1 MIVARIYDEEK
12 IALVKELGIDTICPS
27 ELSEKEIANYIQ
39 IGARN
44 VWGKKKVQKNILI
57 VGGFHK
63 ARSLSN
69 SLLKKGYHVTV
80 VNKNYE
86 DCEKLAEVNRLNVI
100 YGDGSKKFI
109 LEDANAG
116 NCQVAI
122 ALTDS
127 DEINLVIC
135 EMCKQFFHVK
145 KTVALLN
152 DPSKT
157 NFFYQMGIDRVVCA
171 LNMITNIMEEQAV
184 MDEMTRM
191 IPVDEGRIQI
201 MEIPIPENSAVA
213 GKKLWELNLPKE
225 IIIGCILR
233 GDQSL
238 IPRGDTRITKG
249 DVLLI
254 ITSDKRKLEQIKEL
268 TKYASS

>member
-1 MIVARIYDEEK
+1 MQLPETARW
-12 IALVKELGIDTICPS
+12 
-27 ELSEKEIANYIQ
+27 Q
-39 IGARN
+39 
-44 VWGKKKVQKNILI
+44 
-57 VGGFHK
+57 
-63 ARSLSN
+63 
-69 SLLKKGYHVTV
+69 
-80 VNKNYE
+80 
-86 DCEKLAEVNRLNVI
+86 
-100 YGDGSKKFI
+100 
-109 LEDANAG
+109 
-116 NCQVAI
+116 I

-127 DEINLVIC
+127 DESNLVIC

-184 MDEMTRM
+184 MDEMSRL

-201 MEIPIPENSAVA
+201 LELPIPKNSSVA

-225 IIIGCILR
+225 VIIGCILR

-238 IPRGDTRITKG
+238 IPRGDTRITEG

-254 ITSDKRKLEQIKEL
+254 ITSDKSKLDQIKEL
-268 TKYASS
+268 TEYTHLLQFPVFCSNSFQIAQIVARIPECQGFFPAPIFTFVISGLP

>member
-1 MIVARIYDEEK
+1 M
-12 IALVKELGIDTICPS
+12 
-27 ELSEKEIANYIQ
+27 
-39 IGARN
+39 
-44 VWGKKKVQKNILI
+44 WGKKKVQKNILI

-171 LNMITNIMEEQAV
+171 LNMITNIME
-184 MDEMTRM
+184 
-191 IPVDEGRIQI
+191 
-201 MEIPIPENSAVA
+201 
-213 GKKLWELNLPKE
+213 
-225 IIIGCILR
+225 
-233 GDQSL
+233 
-238 IPRGDTRITKG
+238 
-249 DVLLI
+249 
-254 ITSDKRKLEQIKEL
+254 
-268 TKYASS
+268 

>member
-1 MIVARIYDEEK
+1 MW
-12 IALVKELGIDTICPS
+12 
-27 ELSEKEIANYIQ
+27 N
-39 IGARN
+39 
-44 VWGKKKVQKNILI
+44 KKKEQKNILI

-63 ARSLSN
+63 ARSLAT
-69 SLLKKGYHVTV
+69 SLLKKGYRVTV
-80 VNKNYE
+80 INKDYE
-86 DCEKLAEVNRLNVI
+86 ACEKLAEVNRLNVI
-100 YGDGSKKFI
+100 FGDGSKKFI
-109 LEDANAG
+109 LEDVAAG

-127 DEINLVIC
+127 DESNLVIC

-184 MDEMTRM
+184 MDEMSRL

-201 MEIPIPENSAVA
+201 LELPIPKNSSVA

-225 IIIGCILR
+225 VIIGCILR

-238 IPRGDTRITKG
+238 IPRGDTRITEG

-254 ITSDKRKLEQIKEL
+254 ITSDKSKLDQIKEL
-268 TKYASS
+268 TEYTHLLQFPVFVLTAFPNRADRGRIPECQGSFLPRYLLL

>member
-1 MIVARIYDEEK
+1 M
-12 IALVKELGIDTICPS
+12 
-27 ELSEKEIANYIQ
+27 
-39 IGARN
+39 
-44 VWGKKKVQKNILI
+44 WGKKKEQKNILI

-63 ARSLSN
+63 ARSLAA
-69 SLLKKGYHVTV
+69 SLLKKGYRVTV
-80 VNKNYE
+80 INKDYE
-86 DCEKLAEVNRLNVI
+86 DCEKLAEVNKLNVI

-109 LEDANAG
+109 LEDAVAE

-157 NFFYQMGIDRVVCA
+157 DFFYQIGIDRVVCA
-171 LNMITNIMEEQAV
+171 LNMITNIMEEQAI
-184 MDEMTRM
+184 MDEMTKM
-191 IPVDEGRIQI
+191 IPVDEERIHI
-201 MEIPIPENSAVA
+201 MEIPIPRNSAVA

-238 IPRGDTRITKG
+238 VPRGDTRITEG

-254 ITSDKRKLEQIKEL
+254 ITSDKSKLDQIKEL
-268 TKYASS
+268 TEYAVS

>member
-1 MIVARIYDEEK
+1 MW
-12 IALVKELGIDTICPS
+12 
-27 ELSEKEIANYIQ
+27 N
-39 IGARN
+39 
-44 VWGKKKVQKNILI
+44 KKREQKNILI

-63 ARSLSN
+63 ARSLAT
-69 SLLKKGYHVTV
+69 SLLKKGYRVTV
-80 VNKNYE
+80 INKDYE
-86 DCEKLAEVNRLNVI
+86 ACEKLAEVNRLNVI
-100 YGDGSKKFI
+100 FGDGSKKFI
-109 LEDANAG
+109 LEDAAAG

-184 MDEMTRM
+184 MDEMTRL

-201 MEIPIPENSAVA
+201 LELPILKNSLIA

-225 IIIGCILR
+225 VIIGCILR

-238 IPRGDTRITKG
+238 IPRGDTRITEG

-254 ITSDKRKLEQIKEL
+254 ITSDKSKLDQIKEL
-268 TKYASS
+268 TEYAAS